1 MIIIFG
7 FRRML
12 ARLGTV
18 FVMCGSCSTPAA
30 LALVRTR
37 RWFTLFF
44 VPVIPLGTKYFT
56 TCALCGRATQITKEG
71 ADHYVAS
78 AREQAAAS
86 SGMAAPNPPPV
97 AAGVAASP
105 GPLAAEASMEPSA
118 PEAGESPADT

>member
-30 LALVRTR
+30 HALVRTR

-44 VPVIPLGTKYFT
+44 IPVIPLGTKYFT
-56 TCALCGRATQITKEG
+56 TCALCGRGTQITKEG
-71 ADHYVAS
+71 ADHYMAS
-78 AREQAAAS
+78 AQQHAAAS
-86 SGMAAPNPPPV
+86 SGAAVSSPPPV
-97 AAGVAASP
+97 AAGVGASP
-105 GPLAAEASMEPSA
+105 GPLGEASMESSA
-118 PEAGESPADT
+118 PEAGESPTET